1 MAGYEDTYQ
10 MIISALVGRPAGTEI
25 QPEQHQAFALNML
38 EYIRSLELAGNAPF
52 VGIAEED
59 TVPVQPTNERC
70 CYIASVS
77 SNKTVTF
84 KNFITGGGNPIT
96 ITAGDME
103 AYIVIM
109 LWNTQWW
116 SYRAI
121 PTNVISQSDQAT
133 FYYNLS
139 IRNTYPSISEME
151 ADVDMPLGWDN
162 KKIKV
167 GELVSV
173 VNPDNT
179 EENGIYSYTGDS
191 WVFQA
196 KMEVASADT
205 NVIQYIASGKIDVTN
220 GWDVLDTYNSFD
232 KCGIYV
238 LMANGI
244 PAYHLIVN
252 SDNMMHVINQW
263 IIGNLIIQDG
273 VVGSH
278 MDSIHSIVARTYNF
292 YASSLPVERGEWTP
306 WHYVVGDPD
315 ANKPK
320 YPSVVEWSGVTV
332 EDVDVTTVSIQ
343 AAGVVVYDT
352 VKKTFLLRSLGSF
365 ANYAYSNNWAGRED
379 FQANVWKA
387 SNFVAGFYENTYYK
401 GANGDMWIA
410 TSSSEL
416 MKLYSA
422 SSSGQTIEVDD
433 ELSVTSENPVQ
444 NKVIT
449 DTIKDI
455 TSWNEADE

>member
-10 MIISALVGRPAGTEI
+10 MIISTLAGRPAGTEI
-25 QPEQHQAFALNML
+25 QPEAHQAFALNML

-52 VGIAEED
+52 VGIAQED

-70 CYIASVS
+70 CYISSVS
-77 SNKTVTF
+77 PNKTAIF
-84 KNFITGGGNPIT
+84 ENFITGGGRPIT
-96 ITAGDME
+96 ITTGDME

-116 SYRAI
+116 SYHTI

-162 KKIKV
+162 KRIKV

-173 VNPDNT
+173 VNPENGD
-179 EENGIYSYTGDS
+179 ENGIYSYTGDS

-278 MDSIHSIVARTYNF
+278 MDSIHSIVARTFNF
-292 YASSLPVERGEWTP
+292 HASALPVAQGEWTS

-315 ANKPK
+315 ANNPK
-320 YPSVVEWSGVTV
+320 YSTVVDWSGETVDDVEVTQQSV
-332 EDVDVTTVSIQ
+332 QGV
-343 AAGVVVYDT
+343 AGTVVYDT
-352 VKKTFLLRSLGSF
+352 TKHTFLFRAMALPVK
-365 ANYAYSNNWAGRED
+365 YYNNWEGREN

-387 SNFVAGFYENTYYK
+387 SNFAAGFFENTYYK
-401 GANGDMWIA
+401 GADGSIWVA
-410 TSSSEL
+410 TSNAEL
-416 MKLYSA
+416 TRLFFA
-422 SSSGQTIEVDD
+422 TSGGSQTIEVDD
-433 ELSVTSENPVQ
+433 ALSETSENPVQ

-455 TSWNEADE
+455 TSWNEVDE